1 MLSWVAATKP
11 KKKNPKNSNSK
22 IRFYFFAMIGIVQ
35 CSSVK
40 CIFREIMDF
49 GDRFIFAGGNLGLQ
63 KNCEKKDYLNSWIL
77 QLLFFV
83 FNNKIVYLG
92 QY

>member
-35 CSSVK
+35 CLSVK
-40 CIFREIMDF
+40 CVFREIMDF

-63 KNCEKKDYLNSWIL
+63 KKLRKKG
-77 QLLFFV
+77 LFKFLD
-83 FNNKIVYLG
+83 FAIIIFCF
-92 QY
+92 Q